1 MKFRILFILLCLC
14 YAIDT
19 FAQDFK
25 ISTFQENIFDL
36 TAARDLVRD
45 NNGDVCALIKFFT
58 RDDNFIFEPNLGIV
72 KTKKIIGETWLYV
85 PQQTKRITVRHPQ
98 LGIIRNYIIPVEIKS
113 EVVYEAELQITN
125 QEYLHP
131 RYSQFQGAKPDTVYV
146 VVPQEPSVPQQQVK
160 AERRIFF
167 NLGAGFRALGVMGPE
182 AFIGLNIDKHTI
194 EAGAIYGISKVVGIS
209 IYQAD
214 DGTYWG
220 TYNFRPM
227 RFFMHYGYDIPIGS
241 SLTVTPQLGGAIN
254 YITGKEVHRGKGT
267 DLFNK
272 INT

>member
-1 MKFRILFILLCLC
+1 
-14 YAIDT
+14 
-19 FAQDFK
+19 
-25 ISTFQENIFDL
+25 
-36 TAARDLVRD
+36 
-45 NNGDVCALIKFFT
+45 
-58 RDDNFIFEPNLGIV
+58 
-72 KTKKIIGETWLYV
+72 
-85 PQQTKRITVRHPQ
+85 
-98 LGIIRNYIIPVEIKS
+98 
-113 EVVYEAELQITN
+113 
-125 QEYLHP
+125 
-131 RYSQFQGAKPDTVYV
+131 
-146 VVPQEPSVPQQQVK
+146 
-160 AERRIFF
+160 
-167 NLGAGFRALGVMGPE
+167 MGPE
-182 AFIGLNIDKHTI
+182 ASIGLNIDKHTI

-272 INT
+272 INTISVSLGCRLSYRIDKIVHLQLTPSYDLGVQKDRSFIILKDAKSKIKSWTDGFSISAGLLLQI